1 VDKPMKTDSI
11 RALRGPNLWSDDTL
25 LEVTLL
31 VDSPL
36 LTPAM
41 LGSLRGAMTK
51 ELAAMTQSIWDQSEA
66 SESHHGEAVL
76 IAELCAAFQRLA
88 GCEIS
93 LPSVHELVPGGKYR
107 ILVEYQEEE
116 VGRRALKLA
125 CDLLASARTEK
136 LIDVAPAT
144 KGLRDF
150 NQSVRLGPSTG
161 AIVRAAE
168 ARGIPTRRLTD
179 GSLVLLGHGSR
190 ARRIW
195 ASETDRT
202 SAIAESIAQ
211 DKELTKSL
219 LGAVGVPVPE
229 GRSVES
235 AEEAWQAAQEIG
247 GPVVVKPRKGNQG
260 RGVSVGLR
268 TREAVMAAY
277 DYARLQEDEIMVER
291 HVEGCDFRLLVIGG
305 RLISAARR
313 VPPTVVGDGQHTIQ
327 ELVAIE
333 NQNPKRGED
342 HATSL
347 SKLRLDEIGRE
358 MLATQGLTVDSIPA
372 AGRSVTLRKNANLST
387 GGSAIDVTDEVHPL
401 VAERAIDAAAVVG
414 LDVAGIDVVAT
425 RIDQPMDVTR
435 GAIVEVNAAPGLR
448 MHLEPSEGTPR
459 PVGEAMINSMFPQ
472 GENGRIPIVAITGTN
487 GKTTT
492 TRCVAHLLQRSGKR
506 VGMTCTDGIYVG
518 GRRIDTGDCSG
529 PKSARAVLG
538 NPRVDAAVLETARG
552 GMLREG
558 LGFDFCDVAI
568 ITNVGE
574 GDHLGMGGIETVD
587 ELARVKSIPVRRV
600 SAQGAAV
607 LNADDPL
614 VADMAKLCRGSV
626 IYFGRN
632 PNAPVIASHRAKG
645 GKAVTVRNGSIILAT
660 GKDER
665 PVARL
670 VDLPLT
676 HGGRIGFQ
684 VDNLLA
690 AVAAGHAL
698 GLSLDA
704 IRTGLETF
712 ASDLDTV
719 PGRFNVLT
727 HRGAAV
733 ILDYGHN
740 SSALLALC
748 ESIEKMPHRRRK
760 IVYTAAGDR
769 RDEDILR
776 QAKIIGDFFHDI
788 YIYEDKCTRGRPD
801 GEIMR
806 MMREGFGP
814 EQPGR
819 AILQES
825 GGELAAI
832 SAALASLKPGD
843 LLLCQV
849 DQVELALDHVME
861 IVRQSDARIPTLHA
875 PKQKAPVAAVPAVAG

>member
-1 VDKPMKTDSI
+1 MKTDAL

-25 LEVTLL
+25 LEVVLL
-31 VDSPL
+31 VDAELP
-36 LTPAM
+36 TPAM
-41 LGSLRGAMTK
+41 LGHLRGCMTK
-51 ELAAMTQSIWDQSEA
+51 ELADMTQEIWDQSEA
-66 SESHHGEAVL
+66 CESHHGEACLV
-76 IAELCAAFQRLA
+76 AELTAALQRAA
-88 GCEIS
+88 GS
-93 LPSVHELVPGGKYR
+93 DVAQPTVHELVPGGKYR
-107 ILVEYQEEE
+107 ILVQYQEEE
-116 VGRRALKLA
+116 VGRRALALA
-125 CDLLASARTEK
+125 LDLLAAARSGAPIDLEASCKDLRK
-136 LIDVAPAT
+136 L
-144 KGLRDF
+144 
-150 NQSVRLGPSTG
+150 NQSIRLGPSTG

-168 ARGIPTRRLTD
+168 ARGIPTRRLTE
-179 GSLVLLGHGSR
+179 GSLVTLGYGSK

-195 ASETDRT
+195 AAETDRT

-219 LGAVGVPVPE
+219 LAAVGVPVPE

-235 AEEAWQAAQEIG
+235 AEEAWTAAQEIG
-247 GPVVVKPRKGNQG
+247 VPVVVKPRKGNQG
-260 RGVSVGLR
+260 RGVSVKLR

-277 DYARLQEDEIMVER
+277 DIAVATEDEVMVER

-313 VPPTVVGDGQHTIQ
+313 VCPTVVGDGAHTIT
-327 ELVAIE
+327 ELVDIA
-333 NQNPKRGED
+333 NLDPRRGED

-347 SKLRLDEIGRE
+347 SKLRLDAIGRE
-358 MLATQGLTVDSIPA
+358 MLATQDMTVDTVPA
-372 AGRSVTLRKNANLST
+372 AGQTVILRRNANLST
-387 GGSAIDVTDEVHPL
+387 GGSAIDITDEVHPL
-401 VAERAIDAAAVVG
+401 VAERVIDAAAMVG
-414 LDVAGIDVVAT
+414 LDVAGVDVVAT
-425 RIDQPMDVTR
+425 RIDQPLDVTR
-435 GAIVEVNAAPGLR
+435 GAIVEINAAPGLR

-459 PVGEAMINSMFPQ
+459 PVGEAMINSMFPH
-472 GENGRIPIVAITGTN
+472 GEDGRIPIVAVTGTN

-492 TRCVAHLLQRSGKR
+492 TRCVAHLLQRSGRR

-529 PKSARAVLG
+529 PKSARAVLS

-558 LGFDFCDVAI
+558 LGFDYCDVAI

-574 GDHLGMGGIETVD
+574 GDHLGMGGIDTVE
-587 ELARVKSIPVRRV
+587 ELARVKAIPVRRV

-614 VADMAKLCRGSV
+614 VASMAKLCRGSV
-626 IYFGRN
+626 IFFSRN
-632 PNAPVIASHRAKG
+632 PSSTVLVSHRSKG
-645 GKAVTVRNGSIILAT
+645 GKAVTVRNGSIILCT
-660 GKDER
+660 GRDER
-665 PVARL
+665 PVACL
-670 VDLPLT
+670 SDLPLT

-690 AVAAGHAL
+690 SVAAGHAL

-704 IRTGLETF
+704 IRTGMETF
-712 ASDLDTV
+712 SSDLDTV
-719 PGRFNVLT
+719 PGRFNVLS

-740 SSALLALC
+740 ASALLALC
-748 ESIEKMPHRRRK
+748 ESIDKMPHRRRK

-776 QAKIIGDFFHDI
+776 QSQIIGDFFQDI
-788 YIYEDKCTRGRPD
+788 FIYEDQCTRGRPD

-806 MMREGFGP
+806 MMREGFGG
-814 EQPGR
+814 ER
-819 AILQES
+819 KDRTIMQES
-825 GGELAAI
+825 GELAAI
-832 SAALASLKPGD
+832 GAALSSLKPGE

-849 DQVELALDHVME
+849 DQVELALEYVMG
-861 IVRQSDARIPTLHA
+861 IVRQSEPHTTTHA
-875 PKQKAPVAAVPAVAG
+875 PKQHKASPVAVPAVVAS

>member
-1 VDKPMKTDSI
+1 MKTDSI

-25 LEVTLL
+25 LEVVL
-31 VDSPL
+31 VVDADLP
-36 LTPAM
+36 TPAM
-41 LGSLRGAMTK
+41 LGHLRGCMTR
-51 ELAAMTQSIWDQSEA
+51 ELAAMTQAIWDQSEA
-66 SESHHGEAVL
+66 SESHHGEASL
-76 IAELCAAFQRLA
+76 IAELTAALERAA
-88 GCEIS
+88 GSDIA
-93 LPSVHELVPGGKYR
+93 PPAVHELVPGATYR
-107 ILVEYQEEE
+107 VLVQYQEEE
-116 VGRRALKLA
+116 VGRRALALA
-125 CDLLASARTEK
+125 LDLLTAARTGQRIDLAAATQELRK
-136 LIDVAPAT
+136 L
-144 KGLRDF
+144 
-150 NQSVRLGPSTG
+150 NQSIRLGPSTG

-168 ARGIPTRRLTD
+168 ARGIPARRLTD
-179 GSLVLLGHGSR
+179 GSLVVLGHGSR

-195 ASETDRT
+195 AAETDRT

-211 DKELTKSL
+211 DKDLTKSL
-219 LGAVGVPVPE
+219 LAAVGVPVPE
-229 GRSVES
+229 GRSVEN

-247 GPVVVKPRKGNQG
+247 VPVVVKPRRGNQG
-260 RGVSVGLR
+260 RGVSVALR

-277 DYARLQEDEIMVER
+277 DFARAQEDEVLVER

-313 VPPTVVGDGQHTIQ
+313 VCPTVTGDGQHTIT
-327 ELVAIE
+327 ELVEIE
-333 NQNPKRGED
+333 NQDPRRGED
-342 HATSL
+342 HSTSL

-358 MLATQGLTVDSIPA
+358 MLATQGMTVDTVPA
-372 AGRSVTLRKNANLST
+372 AGQVVLLRRNANLST
-387 GGSAIDVTDEVHPL
+387 GGSAIDITDEVHPL
-401 VAERAIDAAAVVG
+401 VAERAIDAAAMVG

-425 RIDQPMDVTR
+425 RIDQPLDVTR

-459 PVGEAMINSMFPQ
+459 PVGEAMINSMFPH
-472 GENGRIPIVAITGTN
+472 GESGRIPIVAITGTN

-492 TRCVAHLLQRSGKR
+492 TRCVAHLLQRAGRR

-558 LGFDFCDVAI
+558 LGFDWCDVAL

-574 GDHLGMGGIETVD
+574 GDHLGMGGIATLE
-587 ELARVKSIPVRRV
+587 ELARVKAIPVRRV

-607 LNADDPL
+607 LNADDPF
-614 VADMAKLCRGSV
+614 VAGMAKLCRGSV
-626 IYFGRN
+626 IFFSRN
-632 PNAPVIASHRAKG
+632 PASPVLAAHRNQG
-645 GKAVTVRNGSIILAT
+645 GKAVTVRSGSIILCT
-660 GKDER
+660 GRDER

-670 VDLPLT
+670 SDLPLT

-684 VDNLLA
+684 VENLLA

-704 IRTGLETF
+704 IRTGIETF

-748 ESIEKMPHRRRK
+748 EAIEKMPHRRRK

-769 RDEDILR
+769 RDGDIVR
-776 QAKIIGDFFHDI
+776 QARIIGEFFHDI
-788 YIYEDKCTRGRPD
+788 YIYEDQCTRGRPN

-806 MMREGFGP
+806 IMREGFGA
-814 EQPGR
+814 EKSGR
-819 AILQES
+819 AILEEV
-825 GGELAAI
+825 GELGAI

-861 IVRQSDARIPTLHA
+861 IVRQSDAHIPSVHA
-875 PKQKAPVAAVPAVAG
+875 PKSKATVVAQNAAVG

>member
-1 VDKPMKTDSI
+1 MKTDSV
-11 RALRGPNLWSDDTL
+11 RALRGPNLWSDETL
-25 LEVTLL
+25 LEATLL
-31 VDSPL
+31 VDSDV
-36 LTPAM
+36 LTPAL
-41 LGSLRGAMTK
+41 LGRLRGMMTN
-51 ELAAMTQSIWDQSEA
+51 ELIATTQAIWDRSEA
-66 SESHHGEAVL
+66 SESHHGEASL
-76 IAELCAAFQRLA
+76 IAELTWAFQRAA
-88 GCEIS
+88 GS
-93 LPSVHELVPGGKYR
+93 DTVLRTVHEIVPGAKYR
-107 ILVEYQEEE
+107 VLVQYQEEE
-116 VGRRALKLA
+116 VGRRALTLA
-125 CDLLASARTEK
+125 LDLLAAARIGQS
-136 LIDVAPAT
+136 IDLAAAVQA
-144 KGLRDF
+144 LRRL
-150 NQSVRLGPSTG
+150 NQSIRLGPSTG

-168 ARGIPTRRLTD
+168 ARGIPARRLTD
-179 GSLVLLGHGSR
+179 GSLVVLGHGSR

-195 ASETDRT
+195 AAETDRT

-211 DKELTKSL
+211 DKALTKSL
-219 LGAVGVPVPE
+219 LATVGVPVPE
-229 GRSVES
+229 GRVVES
-235 AEEAWQAAQEIG
+235 AEAAWAAALEIG
-247 GPVVVKPRKGNQG
+247 VPVVVKPKNGNQG
-260 RGVSVGLR
+260 RGVSVALR

-277 DYARLQEDEIMVER
+277 DFARAQEDEILVER

-305 RLISAARR
+305 RLIAAAWR
-313 VPPTVVGDGQHTIQ
+313 VCPSVVGDGKHTIA
-327 ELVAIE
+327 ELVEIE
-333 NQNPKRGED
+333 NQDPRRGED
-342 HATSL
+342 HATCL
-347 SKLRLDEIGRE
+347 SKMRLDEIGRE
-358 MLATQGLTVDSIPA
+358 MLATQGLTVDSVPA
-372 AGRSVTLRKNANLST
+372 AGRSVLLRRNANLST

-401 VAERAIDAAAVVG
+401 VAERAIDAAAMVG

-425 RIDQPMDVTR
+425 RIDQPLDVTR

-448 MHLEPSEGTPR
+448 MHLEPSQGTPR

-472 GENGRIPIVAITGTN
+472 GDGGRIPIVAITGTN

-558 LGFDFCDVAI
+558 LGFDWCDVAI
-568 ITNVGE
+568 VTNVGE
-574 GDHLGMGGIETVD
+574 GDHLGMGGINTVA

-600 SAQGAAV
+600 SAQGVAV
-607 LNADDPL
+607 LNADDAH
-614 VADMAKLCRGSV
+614 VAGMATLCRGSV
-626 IYFGRN
+626 IFFSRS
-632 PNAPVIASHRAKG
+632 PTSPVLAAHRSKG
-645 GKAVTVRNGSIILAT
+645 GRAVTVRNGSIILCT
-660 GKDER
+660 GKEER
-665 PVARL
+665 PVARMA
-670 VDLPLT
+670 DLPLT

-684 VDNLLA
+684 VENLLA

-698 GLSLDA
+698 GLSLDG
-704 IRTGLETF
+704 IRTGIETF
-712 ASDLDTV
+712 ASDLVTV

-740 SSALLALC
+740 ASALLALR

-776 QAKIIGDFFHDI
+776 QAQLIGDFFHDI
-788 YIYEDKCTRGRPD
+788 YIYEDQCTRGRPD

-806 MMREGFGP
+806 LMRQGFGR
-814 EQPGR
+814 ERPGR
-819 AILQES
+819 AVLQEA

-832 SAALASLKPGD
+832 SAALASLRPGE

-849 DQVELALDHVME
+849 DQVELALTHVME
-861 IVRQSDARIPTLHA
+861 IVRQGEVHIPSVHA
-875 PKQKAPVAAVPAVAG
+875 AKPKAAAAALPAAAS